1 MTHYWPL
8 NGNKYQKICPKKLE
22 FLENFWSFGVFLEW
36 FGVFLERFGVGEN
49 FDICM
54 SRIALEST

>member
-1 MTHYWPL
+1 M
-8 NGNKYQKICPKKLE
+8 
-22 FLENFWSFGVFLEW
+22 FLEW

-54 SRIALEST
+54 SRNAQESNGK